1 MKRQLPG
8 LHDATPFP
16 DGFFLV
22 RVVYAQ
28 FRTQPDKPFLA
39 LNLSVV
45 EPTVFAGRKVST
57 RLYCTEKA
65 LWKLNWFLRDFGYDG
80 ELLAKDEID
89 DRALVGLRG
98 VVKVLHSNVN
108 NRTFLNLEG
117 FAPADHWDEFSL
129 KKAG

>member
-8 LHDATPFP
+8 LHEATPFP

-22 RVVYAQ
+22 RVAYAQ
-28 FRTQPDKPFLA
+28 YRAQVDKPFLA
-39 LNLSVV
+39 LNLSVA

-65 LWKLNWFLRDFGYDG
+65 LWKLNWFLRDFGYDS
-80 ELLAKDEID
+80 ELLSRDEID

-108 NRTFLNLEG
+108 GRTFLNLEG
-117 FAPADHWDEFSL
+117 FAPADRWGEFCL